1 MTSIILTGATGNAG
15 SAILTNA
22 LASPLISRV
31 TVLARRAPSVQSD
44 KLTTIILPS
53 DEYPRGFEELPP
65 ALVERLK
72 GHDAV
77 VWALGIS
84 QTQVDKDEFHKIT
97 YDYTVAGASAL
108 KALGSKDKPLRFVFM
123 SGMGVTQG
131 PPGMFT
137 PLFARVKGEAERA
150 LLAMESDTFTSVFV
164 RPGGIIPSAE
174 VRPVPISQ
182 LTAAS
187 TPRALFHSLGIRRR
201 QLRLSLRG
209 DHVVRAR
216 RRMPPPCQR
225 TGMGRAL
232 RRPHYRER
240 PPQEAGGGVPGCSE
254 LAGR

>member
-174 VRPVPISQ
+174 QAPRVPFFTRWGSV
-182 LTAAS
+182 AAS
-187 TPRALFHSLGIRRR
+187 CVYPSAVITSSALADACLLLASG
-201 QLRLSLRG
+201 RG
-209 DHVVRAR
+209 WDARSADHTIENVPLKKLAAEYQAVV
-216 RRMPPPCQR
+216 
-225 TGMGRAL
+225 
-232 RRPHYRER
+232 
-240 PPQEAGGGVPGCSE
+240 S
-254 LAGR
+254 